1 MKQFGA
7 LLRKDSQPVRYLVVD
22 DSVFARK
29 NLIKMIEM
37 FGGELAGEAGD
48 GLTAIA
54 EYNRIK
60 PDIVLM
66 DITMPQMEGIEAVE
80 RIVRQHADARIVM
93 VSSVGYQENILC
105 PAKGREAFRAEA
117 GEAGSVVRDS
127 PLCAQR
133 RSERG
138 GRAAGAGR
146 GEPLMRMEL
155 IQPFINAADAVFAE
169 SLKGPTKI
177 VDVEMA
183 EDAYR
188 RKGVAALILIKGD
201 IEGRVILDLAPEV
214 AVNVASVLAGTAMEA
229 SEQVVRE
236 TVCELA
242 NMVIGNSVTLLN
254 DQGFH
259 FKVFPPEVHMNEA
272 GLAGSADTEA
282 LVICIETPCG
292 DIFLNIAM
300 RYLHR
305 RRAERSAVP
314 ALD

>member
-1 MKQFGA
+1 
-7 LLRKDSQPVRYLVVD
+7 
-22 DSVFARK
+22 
-29 NLIKMIEM
+29 
-37 FGGELAGEAGD
+37 
-48 GLTAIA
+48 
-54 EYNRIK
+54 
-60 PDIVLM
+60 
-66 DITMPQMEGIEAVE
+66 
-80 RIVRQHADARIVM
+80 
-93 VSSVGYQENILC
+93 
-105 PAKGREAFRAEA
+105 
-117 GEAGSVVRDS
+117 
-127 PLCAQR
+127 
-133 RSERG
+133 
-138 GRAAGAGR
+138 
-146 GEPLMRMEL
+146 MRMEL

-201 IEGRVILDLAPEV
+201 IEGRVILDLAPQV
-214 AVNVASVLAGTAMEA
+214 AMKVASALAGTEMEA
-229 SEQVVRE
+229 SEQLVRE

-259 FKVFPPEVHMNEA
+259 FKVFPPEVHMNES
-272 GLAGSADTEA
+272 GLVGSADTEA